1 MLTMLRPK
9 RPDCEESCLS
19 GLKHC
24 SDWLR
29 LRWNGSGKKGIALAL
44 PLCALILLASG
55 CAGSAALTGGT
66 NKMTPAP
73 RTPGAIITDEY
84 ICIPHDEAAEL
95 MLWIERA
102 ETL

>member
-9 RPDCEESCLS
+9 LPDCEESCLS
-19 GLKHC
+19 GFKHC

-29 LRWNGSGKKGIALAL
+29 LHWNGSGKKGIALAL
-44 PLCALILLASG
+44 LLCALTPALSG
-55 CAGSAALTGGT
+55 CAGLAALTNGT

-95 MLWIERA
+95 MLWIEWA